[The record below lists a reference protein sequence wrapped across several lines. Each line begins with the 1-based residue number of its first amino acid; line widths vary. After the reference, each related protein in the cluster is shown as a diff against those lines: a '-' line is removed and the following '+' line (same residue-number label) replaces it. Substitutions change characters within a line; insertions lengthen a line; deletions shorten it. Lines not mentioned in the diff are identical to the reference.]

1 MLKKEKNTVQQTFSG
16 EAKYKAIVEAI
27 PSLIFLCD
35 KHGVFLDYHLPEGE
49 SLYTSPDHFLGK
61 NIHNVFPSQLA
72 NYFEE
77 AFQACV
83 LIGKKQTIEYDLE
96 LGGIMHNYE
105 AVITLCETDKL
116 LTIAT
121 DITERKHAEKE
132 LKESLA
138 WKESIFEGSRDAIFI
153 SDYDSKFIMVNQA
166 ACDLTGYSRKELLRM
181 KIPDLH
187 EPMDLNAYLYSHDKI
202 MNGAEQLTESK
213 ILKKNGDKVDTEFN
227 NKRILID
234 NNYYMH
240 TTARDITERKQAEKA
255 LKDSEVKFRTV
266 FYESP
271 IGIEL
276 YNEKGESTA
285 VNNASLEMFGLSNI
299 SDTRGFNIFNGISLD
314 SEKKEKL
321 LRGESIKYQTAFD
334 FDKAKESGHYKNTK
348 TGIKFFDYVITPLLD
363 EKRKNINGYLLQVQ
377 DVTENKLAEEEIKIQ
392 NEKLLKINAEKDKF
406 FSIIAH
412 DLKSPFQGLLGM
424 TELMADGSE
433 EFTSEN
439 WVQNSKMLNR
449 AAHNVYSLLDNLLEW
464 SKVKRGLIDYTP
476 NKLDLFKIVSKSIDS
491 ISDRALQKKIT
502 IENEI
507 DSTLKVFAD
516 DRMILTVL
524 RNLISNAVK
533 FTKSGGKV
541 TIKSERLSN
550 GKIEISVADN
560 GIGIAEENIEKLFKI
575 EEKVRS
581 LGTEGELSTGLGLLL
596 CKEFIDIHG
605 GVIWV
610 ESKENIGST
619 FSFCLPECG

>member
-1 MLKKEKNTVQQTFSG
+1 MLKKEKNTVQHTFSG

-61 NIHNVFPSQLA
+61 NIHDVFPAKLA

-121 DITERKHAEKE
+121 DITERK
-132 LKESLA
+132 L
-138 WKESIFEGSRDAIFI
+138 
-153 SDYDSKFIMVNQA
+153 
-166 ACDLTGYSRKELLRM
+166 
-181 KIPDLH
+181 
-187 EPMDLNAYLYSHDKI
+187 
-202 MNGAEQLTESK
+202 
-213 ILKKNGDKVDTEFN
+213 
-227 NKRILID
+227 
-234 NNYYMH
+234 
-240 TTARDITERKQAEKA
+240 AEKA

-276 YNEKGESTA
+276 YNEKGESAA

-377 DVTENKLAEEEIKIQ
+377 DVTENKLADEEIKIQ

-433 EFTSEN
+433 EFTSED
-439 WVQNSKMLNR
+439 WVQNSKLLNR

-476 NKLDLFKIVSKSIDS
+476 NELDLFKIVSKSIDS

-502 IENEI
+502 IANEI

-619 FSFCLPECG
+619 FSFCLPECS